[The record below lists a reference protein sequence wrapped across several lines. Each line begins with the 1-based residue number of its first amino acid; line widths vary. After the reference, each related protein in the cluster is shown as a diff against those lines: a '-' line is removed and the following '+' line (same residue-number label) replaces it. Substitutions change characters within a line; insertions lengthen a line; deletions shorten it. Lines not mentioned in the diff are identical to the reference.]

1 MSSFLLLLLD
11 VSQRHDGDDDDGVQ
25 ASTSSGRRHSVVTIS
40 RVPQTLFGRNR
51 RESFAAFAS
60 SGDA

>member
-1 MSSFLLLLLD
+1 M
-11 VSQRHDGDDDDGVQ
+11 Q

-60 SGDA
+60 GQE